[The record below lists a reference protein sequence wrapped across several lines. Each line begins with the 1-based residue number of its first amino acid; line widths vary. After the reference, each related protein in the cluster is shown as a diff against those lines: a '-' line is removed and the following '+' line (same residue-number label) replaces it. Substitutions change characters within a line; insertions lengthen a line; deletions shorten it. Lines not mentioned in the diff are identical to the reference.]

1 MKELQPELIDF
12 QELKQLETM
21 SSISIAFLL
30 ALSAYLVALLG
41 DTFKHNLL
49 ILIPI
54 MFAFD
59 AVTIFTIASI
69 VQIKL
74 PIAVGVMAGTM
85 LKVIVFIIYQKYGR

>member
-1 MKELQPELIDF
+1 MKELQQEPTDF
-12 QELKQLETM
+12 QELKQSETM

-30 ALSAYLVALLG
+30 GLSAYLVALLG

-59 AVTIFTIASI
+59 AITIFTIATI

-74 PIAVGVMAGTM
+74 TIAVGVMAGTM
-85 LKVIVFIIYQKYGR
+85 LKVIVFILYQK

>member
-1 MKELQPELIDF
+1 
-12 QELKQLETM
+12 
-21 SSISIAFLL
+21 
-30 ALSAYLVALLG
+30 
-41 DTFKHNLL
+41 
-49 ILIPI
+49 

-85 LKVIVFIIYQKYGR
+85 LKVIVFIIYQKYRR

>member
-1 MKELQPELIDF
+1 
-12 QELKQLETM
+12 M

-30 ALSAYLVALLG
+30 GLSAYVVALLG

-49 ILIPI
+49 ILMPI